1 MNITS
6 FLIQRLRQPGLAAI
20 IALLGVAGPAGA
32 ATINFNGAGGA
43 GGGYG
48 NTLQFS
54 GGGITVDA
62 YAWADTGALQTSTPT
77 NWYYFQTAEVWSWS
91 TGLGI
96 CNRLEGQNGV
106 SCDTNEHEIDT
117 AGTRDDLLVL
127 HFDQLVNFE
136 NLQVTV
142 DPWDGPGSDPNDRDI
157 RFWIATVGAAP
168 NLSPYSFDTL
178 GGTFGASTLSTAPSS
193 YNSYTHLL
201 NVGGGP
207 VAGNLL
213 MITGNF
219 ANRSCTAS
227 NIEGDSECEAWKL
240 SSIVVTPV
248 DQVIPV
254 PAAVWL
260 LGSALGGLAWLR
272 RRATR

>member
-1 MNITS
+1 MMPIA
-6 FLIQRLRQPGLAAI
+6 FARLRRLSAAIAASSLGLA
-20 IALLGVAGPAGA
+20 GTAGA
-32 ATINFNGAGGA
+32 VTIDFSGSGNV
-43 GGGYG
+43 GGYG

-54 GGGITVDA
+54 AGGITVDA
-62 YAWADTGALQTSTPT
+62 YAWADTGALQASTPT
-77 NWYYFQTAEVWSWS
+77 NWWYFQTAEVNSFP
-91 TGLGI
+91 TGLGV
-96 CNRLEGQNGV
+96 CNRLEGLNGI

-136 NLQVTV
+136 NFEVTV
-142 DPWDGPGSDPNDRDI
+142 DPWDGPGSDPNDRDV
-157 RFWIATVGAAP
+157 RYWIATVGGAP
-168 NLSPYSFDTL
+168 DLSTHSFNTL
-178 GGTFGASTLSTAPSS
+178 DGTFGANTWSPATSS

-201 NVGGGP
+201 NVGTGAL
-207 VAGNLL
+207 AGNLL

-240 SSIVVTPV
+240 KSVVVSPV
-248 DQVIPV
+248 DNVIPV

-260 LGSALGGLAWLR
+260 LGSALGVLGWMR
-272 RRATR
+272 RRPS